1 MGLTNFIG
9 YKHSIA
15 HHSRECEAIR
25 IVRLNVTFIEY
36 STKEKGILTQTDTNA
51 NPEQKSYTEE
61 LQVMGEQLLS
71 KVKELLHEG
80 NVRRIIIKQE
90 GRTIM
95 EFPLTIGVVGVVA
108 APVLVAIGAISALIA
123 QCSIEVIRSE
133 IPTASVTEEPPTSL

>member
-1 MGLTNFIG
+1 M
-9 YKHSIA
+9 
-15 HHSRECEAIR
+15 
-25 IVRLNVTFIEY
+25 
-36 STKEKGILTQTDTNA
+36 TQTDT

-61 LQVMGEQLLS
+61 LQVMGEQLLA
-71 KVKELLHEG
+71 KVRELLHEG

-108 APVLVAIGAISALIA
+108 APILVAIGAISALLA

>member
-1 MGLTNFIG
+1 M
-9 YKHSIA
+9 
-15 HHSRECEAIR
+15 
-25 IVRLNVTFIEY
+25 
-36 STKEKGILTQTDTNA
+36 TQTDTNT

-80 NVRRIIIKQE
+80 NVRRIIIKQD

-133 IPTASVTEEPPTSL
+133 IPTASVTEEHPTSL

>member
-1 MGLTNFIG
+1 M
-9 YKHSIA
+9 
-15 HHSRECEAIR
+15 
-25 IVRLNVTFIEY
+25 
-36 STKEKGILTQTDTNA
+36 TQTDTNT

-90 GRTIM
+90 GRIIM

-133 IPTASVTEEPPTSL
+133 IPTANVTEEHPTSL

>member
-1 MGLTNFIG
+1 VKASELYGLT
-9 YKHSIA
+9 
-15 HHSRECEAIR
+15 
-25 IVRLNVTFIEY
+25 VTFVEY
-36 STKEKGILTQTDTNA
+36 STKEKDILTQTDTNT

-123 QCSIEVIRSE
+123 QCSIEVVRS
-133 IPTASVTEEPPTSL
+133 EPPTTSVKEELPTTL